1 MDIVDT
7 EGVTTSDGKGG
18 TDRES
23 LKPDASK
30 DDRKGD
36 DRTPSESV
44 EEETSLSGAHQAE
57 KDDGEGTR
65 TRDKEDEVTK
75 DGSSEMDNEEDV
87 DDDDVEEEEEKV
99 GEEEKR
105 KECTE
110 EEKLE
115 EEKSEVSTRK
125 RKHPS
130 SDSGKVSTSFF
141 FLLKWK
147 TANLYYF
154 YWPLLYREYK
164 E

>member
-1 MDIVDT
+1 MRA
-7 EGVTTSDGKGG
+7 KGG

-23 LKPDASK
+23 LKTDASK
-30 DDRKGD
+30 GERKGD

-44 EEETSLSGAHQAE
+44 EEQTSLSGAHQAE
-57 KDDGEGTR
+57 GDDGEGTR
-65 TRDKEDEVTK
+65 TNEKVDEVTK
-75 DGSSEMDNEEDV
+75 DGSS
-87 DDDDVEEEEEKV
+87 DDEEEEEEKV
-99 GEEEKR
+99 GEEEEKG
-105 KECTE
+105 KESTE

-154 YWPLLYREYK
+154 YWPLLYQEYK